1 LRPDCLAAE
10 YRADQVGSLLRPPEL
25 LAAREAHAAG
35 MLTLEQLRAVED
47 EAILTALEMQRAA
60 GIDVFTDGEL
70 RRRAWMSDL
79 AEAVEGFTPGHVELE
94 WRGPGGGVEHSQAQ
108 VAGNRLRQTRRL
120 TAHEVAFLKAHA
132 PGPFKM
138 TVPAPSTF
146 LHAGFQPGVTDQAYP
161 TRAALAQDIAS
172 IIQSELLALAEEGV
186 PYLQLDAPF
195 YSSYLDETL
204 RERMRRTGTDPER
217 DLQDAVDADNAAL
230 EGIARDGLTLGI
242 HICRGNSRS
251 RWIAEGGYDHIAER
265 LFSSLAVDRFLL
277 EYDSD
282 RAGGFAPLRHVPEG
296 KTVVLGLVSTKI
308 GQMETLDAL
317 RRRVEEAAHYVPQDR
332 LAISP
337 QCGFAS
343 TALGNNVSMD
353 EERRKLALVV
363 ETAHAVWG

>member
-1 LRPDCLAAE
+1 MRPDSLTAE
-10 YRADQVGSLLRPPEL
+10 FRADQVGSLLRPPEL

-35 MLTLEQLRAVED
+35 HLAPEQLREVED
-47 EAILTALEMQRAA
+47 GAILAALELQRAA
-60 GIDVFTDGEL
+60 GIDIYTDGEL

-108 VAGNRLRQTRRL
+108 VAGERLRQMRRL
-120 TAHEVAFLKAHA
+120 TAHEVDFLKQHA
-132 PGPFKM
+132 PGPIKM

-146 LHAGFQPGVTDQAYP
+146 LHAGFQPGVTDRAYP
-161 TRAALAQDIAS
+161 SRAALAQDIAA
-172 IIQSELLALAEEGV
+172 IIRGELLALAQEGV

-195 YSSYLDETL
+195 YSTYLDDAL
-204 RERMRRTGTDPER
+204 RDRLRQAGTDPDQ

-230 EGIARDGLTLGI
+230 EGVDRAGLTLGI

-251 RWIAEGGYDHIAER
+251 RWIAEGGYDAIAAR
-265 LFSSLAVDRFLL
+265 LFGSLVVDRFLL

-282 RAGGFAPLRHVPEG
+282 RAGGFAPLRHVPRD
-296 KTVVLGLVSTKI
+296 KTVVLGLVSTKV
-308 GQMETLDAL
+308 GQMETLDEL
-317 RRRVEEAAHYVPQDR
+317 RRRVDEAARYVPRDN

-343 TALGNNVSMD
+343 TALGNNVTMD
-353 EERRKLALVV
+353 EERRKLELVV
-363 ETAHAVWG
+363 QAARTVWG

>member
-1 LRPDCLAAE
+1 LAAE
-10 YRADQVGSLLRPPEL
+10 FRADQVGSLLRPPEL

-35 MLTLEQLRAVED
+35 RLTLEQLREVED
-47 EAILTALEMQRAA
+47 EAILAALEMQREA

-108 VAGNRLRQTRRL
+108 VAGARLRQTRRL
-120 TAHEVAFLKAHA
+120 TAHEVDFLKRHA

-146 LHAGFQPGVTDQAYP
+146 LHAGFQPGVTDRAYP
-161 TRAALAQDIAS
+161 TRSALAHDIAK
-172 IIQSELLALAEEGV
+172 IIRDELRALAEEGV

-195 YSSYLDETL
+195 YSTYLDDTL
-204 RERMRRTGTDPER
+204 RDRLRRAGTDPDQ
-217 DLQDAVDADNAAL
+217 DLHEAVDADNAAL
-230 EGIARDGLTLGI
+230 EGVAREGLTLGI

-251 RWIAEGGYDHIAER
+251 RWIAEGGYEPIAER
-265 LFSSLAVDRFLL
+265 LFGSLNVDRFLL

-282 RAGGFAPLRHVPEG
+282 RAGGFAPLRRVPRG
-296 KTVVLGLVSTKI
+296 KTVVLGLVSTKV
-308 GQMETLDAL
+308 GQIETLDAL
-317 RRRVEEAAHYVPQDR
+317 RRRVDEATRYMPEES

-343 TALGNNVSMD
+343 TALGNNVTMD
-353 EERRKLALVV
+353 EERRKLELVV
-363 ETAHAVWG
+363 ETARAVWG